1 MSLEPAATELVPLSF
16 AEVEGLSREI
26 LTAHGLAPAH
36 VEAVTRTILAGERDE
51 CFSHG
56 VYRLIVCAATLAK
69 GGVVPDAKPV
79 VESLAPALLRC
90 NAGGG
95 YAQLAFEVGLPILV
109 RKAKASGIA
118 AMAINNCVHFAALW
132 PEIEAV
138 VEHQLVALATTPS
151 HAWVAPAGGIRPLFG
166 TNPLAFGWP
175 RPGPFPFVFDFAT
188 SAVARGE
195 IELHRR
201 AGRPI
206 PEGWGLDGEGR
217 PTTNPAAALAGAMLT
232 FGGHKGSALAAM
244 IELIAGPLI
253 GDLTSAESLA
263 ADAGKGGSP
272 VGGELIIAID
282 PAGFLGAGA
291 GEHLQRAEQLFE
303 GITGQGAR
311 LPSQRRFEARQ
322 RSDARGGVLVKHTL
336 LRDLEKLL
344 AGAQPKGASIE
355 SDGSVNHAAPVS
367 VT

>member
-1 MSLEPAATELVPLSF
+1 MTASPTDTVQLSF
-16 AEVEGLSREI
+16 TDVEALSRAI

-51 CFSHG
+51 CVSHG

-69 GGVVPDAKPV
+69 GAVVRDAEPV
-79 VESLAPALLRC
+79 VESLAPALLRVD
-90 NAGGG
+90 AGGG

-118 AMAINNCVHFAALW
+118 AMAINNCIHFAALW

-138 VEHQLVALATTPS
+138 TGQGLVALACTPS
-151 HAWVAPAGGIRPLFG
+151 HAWVAPAGGIKPLFG
-166 TNPLAFGWP
+166 TDPLAFGWP
-175 RPGPFPFVFDFAT
+175 RPGAFPYVFDFAT

-201 AGRPI
+201 SGQPI
-206 PEGWGLDGEGR
+206 PLGWGIDADGA
-217 PTTNPAAALAGAMLT
+217 PTTDAAAALAGAMLT
-232 FGGHKGSALAAM
+232 FGGHKGSALATM

-263 ADAGKGGSP
+263 ADQGKGASP
-272 VGGELIIAID
+272 LGGELIVAID
-282 PAGFLGAGA
+282 PVGFLGPRAE
-291 GEHLQRAEQLFE
+291 EHLQRAEALFE

-311 LPSQRRFEARQ
+311 LPSQRRFEARE
-322 RSDARGGVLVKHTL
+322 RSIARGGVLVKRTL
-336 LRDLEKLL
+336 LQDLEKLL
-344 AGAQPKGASIE
+344 AAAQPNGASIAG
-355 SDGSVNHAAPVS
+355 DGSVNQAAPVS